1 MKKFSYMIA
10 LMTVTLRLKTC
21 AQQPEENITG
31 PYNVIVQFIH
41 VESPVYETG
50 QELMDAADLIFCG
63 TVENIFF
70 EALEENVD
78 TRFRFEN
85 ELYPITGYEIKI
97 SKIYKGNNK
106 EEKICMKRFGGE
118 INGIE
123 YNLAGATSISQGETY
138 LFFAK
143 DWNNSYATFVND
155 SQSALPMNG
164 IETLSENGIN
174 TITSRELLEL
184 LEYEFHPEIDRKSV
198 V

>member
-1 MKKFSYMIA
+1 MIA

-97 SKIYKGNNK
+97 SK
-106 EEKICMKRFGGE
+106 
-118 INGIE
+118 
-123 YNLAGATSISQGETY
+123 TY

-184 LEYEFHPEIDRKSV
+184 LEYEFHPEIKK
-198 V
+198 

>member
-184 LEYEFHPEIDRKSV
+184 LEYEFHPEIKK
-198 V
+198 

>member
-184 LEYEFHPEIDRKSV
+184 LEYKFHPEIKK
-198 V
+198 

>member
-41 VESPVYETG
+41 VESSAYETG

-184 LEYEFHPEIDRKSV
+184 LEYEFHPEIKK
-198 V
+198 

>member
-138 LFFAK
+138 PFFAK

-164 IETLSENGIN
+164 IETLSENGID

-184 LEYEFHPEIDRKSV
+184 LEYEFHPEIKK
-198 V
+198 

>member
-1 MKKFSYMIA
+1 
-10 LMTVTLRLKTC
+10 
-21 AQQPEENITG
+21 
-31 PYNVIVQFIH
+31 
-41 VESPVYETG
+41 
-50 QELMDAADLIFCG
+50 
-63 TVENIFF
+63 
-70 EALEENVD
+70 
-78 TRFRFEN
+78 
-85 ELYPITGYEIKI
+85 
-97 SKIYKGNNK
+97 
-106 EEKICMKRFGGE
+106 MKRFGGE

-184 LEYEFHPEIDRKSV
+184 LEYEFHPEIKK
-198 V
+198 

>member
-41 VESPVYETG
+41 VESPFYETG

-184 LEYEFHPEIDRKSV
+184 LEYEFHPEIKK
-198 V
+198 